1 MKTSIAIFDINA
13 KDGIAARASMRKDA
27 PENILTEKFPTPAG
41 QPIQCALLDMT
52 TYCLNM
58 IRDAADKD
66 PSLKGRYTFLV
77 PESIA
82 YRLFQ
87 AQRCVN
93 EGKDIRDELYLP
105 WMKDDQFII
114 SDTVVNDDGVETD
127 SQFNA
132 WEQAIEELADICEEM
147 MDKKTGWSINVM
159 NARSLYRW
167 EIRQSELAEDDPTPR
182 LANGMKVNFKNGVDE
197 DLQLVCTENNFLNG
211 ELIVSE
217 NDVRDRR
224 NNVTKHFYV
233 PRSVQVTNRET
244 GMRELMTVSDFM
256 NLKGDDV
263 DKYEPSYENGALVI
277 NAAKLRT
284 ETAKLLPRVQVA
296 KIMKV
301 AAVQKDGTQF

>member
-13 KDGIAARASMRKDA
+13 KDGVMARASMRKDA
-27 PENILTEKFPTPAG
+27 PESVLTQKFPIVAG

-52 TYCLNM
+52 TFCLNM
-58 IRDAADKD
+58 IREAAEKD

-93 EGKDIRDELYLP
+93 EGKNIREELYLP
-105 WMKDDQFII
+105 WMKDDQFLIT
-114 SDTVVNDDGVETD
+114 DTVENEDGEEVLDE
-127 SQFNA
+127 FNA
-132 WEQAIEELADICEEM
+132 WESSIRDLATICEEM

-159 NARSLYRW
+159 NARTLYRW
-167 EIRQSELAEDDPTPR
+167 EIRQSDLAEDDPTPR
-182 LANGMKVNFKNGVDE
+182 LTNGMKVNFKNGVDE

-211 ELIVSE
+211 ELVVSE
-217 NDVRDRR
+217 SDVRDRR

-233 PRSVQVTNRET
+233 PRTIQVTNHET

-256 NLKGDDV
+256 NLKGDDA
-263 DKYEPSYENGALVI
+263 DKFEPAYENGALII

-284 ETAKLLPRVQVA
+284 KTAELLPRVQVA
-296 KIMKV
+296 KVMKV
-301 AAVQKDGTQF
+301 KTAQEGNALF